1 MKHIRA
7 TDPYM
12 QNNPNYPIRWA
23 ELCGEILHDIEYNFF
38 FMRKE
43 AVNKSLIT
51 GVMQKNYR

>member
-1 MKHIRA
+1 
-7 TDPYM
+7 M

-43 AVNKSLIT
+43 AVNKLLIT
-51 GVMQKNYR
+51 GAMQKNYR